1 MNFNTLKPKASLMA
15 TLLTLE
21 ILESL
26 LLAVALG
33 AIVGIEREYAHRP
46 AGLRTHMLV
55 CLGSCLFTIM
65 SSSFGGQPAQVA
77 GGIVAGIGFIG
88 AGTIWAEKDKVKG
101 ITTASS
107 LWATSAIGL
116 TIGIG
121 DFPLAITVTL
131 IVFVILAS
139 RILFRR
145 LGIEKRENQTT
156 AD

>member
-1 MNFNTLKPKASLMA
+1 MV

-101 ITTASS
+101 ITTAAS

-139 RILFRR
+139 RILLRR
-145 LGIEKRENQTT
+145 LGIEKRENQTSE
-156 AD
+156 D

>member
-1 MNFNTLKPKASLMA
+1 MV

-26 LLAVALG
+26 LLAIALG

>member
-1 MNFNTLKPKASLMA
+1 MV

-33 AIVGIEREYAHRP
+33 ATVGIEREYAHRP
-46 AGLRTHMLV
+46 AGLRTHMMV

>member
-1 MNFNTLKPKASLMA
+1 MV
-15 TLLTLE
+15 TLLSLE

-121 DFPLAITVTL
+121 DFPLALTVTL

-145 LGIEKRENQTT
+145 LGIEKRGNHTP